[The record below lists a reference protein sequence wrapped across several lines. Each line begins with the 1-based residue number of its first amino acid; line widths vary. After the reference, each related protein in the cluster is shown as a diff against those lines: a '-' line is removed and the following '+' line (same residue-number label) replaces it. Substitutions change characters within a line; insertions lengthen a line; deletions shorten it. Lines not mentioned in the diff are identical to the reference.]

1 MRLCIIKRCGL
12 SLQTSDTRSKSFNRP
27 SLPQYSMSISERTR
41 KSLQEL
47 GLTEYELRVY
57 TSLLEH
63 HTLTASKIS
72 EFSGVPY
79 SKIYEVLASL
89 EKKGWA
95 ESEHGRPSKYYPKP
109 PSEAIEASKL
119 RILDSLKLN
128 ETQILEEL
136 KPLYERKETREKPDI
151 WIVRG
156 EFNVLAK
163 VREVIANTQRE
174 LLVAFPAIPEP
185 LVNMAAPLL
194 SHLKETGVATQLL
207 TAKALSNE
215 LLDVLTRTGEVRLRE
230 QMFGGGVIADAR
242 EVMLLLG
249 ESGDNP
255 TANLAIWSTHV
266 GLAQFARN
274 YFEYL
279 WKDAKS
285 LNLLTH

>member
-1 MRLCIIKRCGL
+1 
-12 SLQTSDTRSKSFNRP
+12 
-27 SLPQYSMSISERTR
+27 MSISERTR
-41 KSLQEL
+41 KSLQEF

-72 EFSGVPY
+72 EHSNVPY
-79 SKIYEVLASL
+79 SKIYEVLSNL
-89 EKKGWA
+89 EKKGWV

-109 PSEAIEASKL
+109 PSEAIEASKF
-119 RILDSLKLN
+119 RVLDSLRLN
-128 ETQILEEL
+128 EAQILEEL

-163 VREVIANTQRE
+163 VRELLSNTQRE
-174 LLVAFPAIPEP
+174 LLVAFPVLPEP
-185 LVNMAAPLL
+185 IVTMAAPLL
-194 SHLKETGVATQLL
+194 LHLKETGATTQIL
-207 TAKALSNE
+207 TDKTVSSE
-215 LLDVLTRTGEVRLRE
+215 VLDKLTKLCEVRLRE
-230 QMFGGGVIADAR
+230 QMFGGGVISDGR

-249 ESGDNP
+249 DGSDNQKVS
-255 TANLAIWSTHV
+255 LSIWSTHL
-266 GLAQFARN
+266 GLTQFARN

-285 LNLLTH
+285 LNLVTN

>member
-1 MRLCIIKRCGL
+1 
-12 SLQTSDTRSKSFNRP
+12 
-27 SLPQYSMSISERTR
+27 MSISERTR
-41 KSLQEL
+41 KALQEF

-72 EFSGVPY
+72 EHSSVPY

-89 EKKGWA
+89 EKKGWV

-109 PSEAIEASKL
+109 PSEAIEASKFRVLDTL
-119 RILDSLKLN
+119 RLN
-128 ETQILEEL
+128 EAQILEEL

-163 VREVIANTQRE
+163 VRELLSNTQRE
-174 LLVAFPAIPEP
+174 LLIAVPMLPEP
-185 LVNMAAPLL
+185 IVNMASPLL
-194 SHLKETGVATQLL
+194 LHLKETGVNTQIL
-207 TAKALSNE
+207 TDKGTSNE
-215 LLDVLTRTGEVRLRE
+215 LLDKLTKLGEVRLRE
-230 QMFGGGVIADAR
+230 QMFGGGVISDAR

-249 ESGDNP
+249 ESAENP
-255 TANLAIWSTHV
+255 RPSLAIWSTHF

-274 YFEYL
+274 YFDYL

>member
-1 MRLCIIKRCGL
+1 
-12 SLQTSDTRSKSFNRP
+12 
-27 SLPQYSMSISERTR
+27 MSISERTR
-41 KSLQEL
+41 KSLQEF

-63 HTLTASKIS
+63 HTLPASKIS
-72 EFSGVPY
+72 EYSGVPY

-89 EKKGWA
+89 EKKGWV

-109 PSEAIEASKL
+109 PTEAIEASKF

-136 KPLYERKETREKPDI
+136 KPLYEKKETRERPDI

-163 VREVIANTQRE
+163 ARELISNTQRE
-174 LLVAFPAIPEP
+174 LLIAVPFVPEP
-185 LVNMAAPLL
+185 LVEIAGPLL
-194 SHLKETGVATQLL
+194 LHLKESGVATQILMGRATNRDLVDKL
-207 TAKALSNE
+207 TKLS
-215 LLDVLTRTGEVRLRE
+215 EVRLRG
-230 QMFGGGVIADAR
+230 QMFGGGVVSDAR

-249 ESGDNP
+249 DSKENP
-255 TANLAIWSTHV
+255 SANLAIWSTHI

-279 WKDAKS
+279 WKDAET
-285 LNLLTH
+285 LNLLTP